1 MYYKLINGQNI
12 VGVISLS
19 DFRKYQSKHNT
30 ILFSDVD
37 HAQYVEYKGVFYR
50 DDWLKAITTDSIQ
63 YTNVSIIAID
73 VNEYNALVEA
83 FETNEEIEVEEYE
96 EPTPEQQVPVDDNEQ
111 TTIEFI
117 RNAKVEQMSR
127 ICHQIIVNGVDV
139 ILSDGESHHF
149 SLEIEDQI
157 KIQALAMKAQ
167 SGAETLFWHEDDNYC
182 QFYSASDILAIYA
195 ALEAIQTYQTT
206 YFNSLKMYI
215 LSMETI
221 EQFNAVTYGMEIP
234 VAYQS
239 EVLQYLLS
247 LQGNGDEQQ

>member
-1 MYYKLINGQNI
+1 
-12 VGVISLS
+12 
-19 DFRKYQSKHNT
+19 
-30 ILFSDVD
+30 
-37 HAQYVEYKGVFYR
+37 
-50 DDWLKAITTDSIQ
+50 
-63 YTNVSIIAID
+63 
-73 VNEYNALVEA
+73 
-83 FETNEEIEVEEYE
+83 
-96 EPTPEQQVPVDDNEQ
+96 
-111 TTIEFI
+111 
-117 RNAKVEQMSR
+117 MSR